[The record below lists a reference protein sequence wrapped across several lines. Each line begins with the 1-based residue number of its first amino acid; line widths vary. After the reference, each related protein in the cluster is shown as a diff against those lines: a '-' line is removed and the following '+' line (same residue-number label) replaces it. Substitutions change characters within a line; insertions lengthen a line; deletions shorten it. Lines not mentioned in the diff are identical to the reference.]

1 MHLSLRILALIAIT
15 TLGAPAA
22 VHAGQPQKRPNV
34 LFLFSDDQR
43 ADTIGALGNQHI
55 RTPNLDRLVKRGTSF
70 TRAYCM
76 GSMQGAVCVPS
87 RAMLLSG
94 RTLFRVPGD
103 LKGVTTWPEMFARA
117 GYRTFMTGKWH
128 NGQASALR
136 TFMLGK
142 SIFFGGMGDPY
153 ELPVADITDKRTLT
167 DTRKSGK
174 HSVELFADS
183 AIDFI
188 RAQKGADQ
196 PFLAYVAFNLPHD
209 PRVAPKEYHDFYN
222 KKKKPPLPPNF
233 LPEHPFNNGP
243 EIIGRDEKLAPWPR
257 TSDVVRQ
264 HLADYYAAITFM
276 DAQIGRILEAL
287 RVAGLLENTIVVFAS
302 DSGLA
307 IGSHGLFGKQNL
319 YDHSMRVPLI
329 VAGRFIPVNQQRHGM
344 CYLLDIFSTL
354 GDLCGVEYP
363 KDNEGRN
370 LVGLLSGRVSRG
382 RDELFFVYR
391 DVQRAVRDDRWHLI
405 VYPQINHRQLFDL
418 QDDPHETK
426 DLSQDPA
433 HAARVARMTAT
444 LVRLQSEYGDKQP
457 LTVAKPLPREFDF
470 SKVPAGK

>member
-1 MHLSLRILALIAIT
+1 MYRCPKMLALTAMIVLA
-15 TLGAPAA
+15 LPAVVRA
-22 VHAGQPQKRPNV
+22 DGPQKRPNV

-43 ADTIGALGNQHI
+43 ADTIAALGNKHI
-55 RTPNLDRLVKRGTSF
+55 QTPNLDRLVRRGTSF

-76 GSMQGAVCVPS
+76 GAMQGAVCVPS

-94 RTLFRVPGD
+94 RTLFRAPAD
-103 LKGVTTWPEMFARA
+103 LKGVTTWPEMFARI

-128 NGQASALR
+128 NQQASALG

-142 SIFFGGMGDPY
+142 SVFFGGMGNPY

-167 DTRKSGK
+167 AKRNSGK

-188 RAQKGADQ
+188 KAQQGSAT
-196 PFLAYVAFNLPHD
+196 PFFAYVAFNLPHD
-209 PRVAPKEYHDFYN
+209 PRVAPKEYHEIYN
-222 KKKKPPLPPNF
+222 AKKPPLPPNF
-233 LPEHPFNNGP
+233 LPQHPFNNGP
-243 EIIGRDEKLAPWPR
+243 DIIGRDEKLAPWPR
-257 TSDVVRQ
+257 TPEVVRQ
-264 HLADYYAAITFM
+264 HLADYYAAITFL

-287 RVAGLLENTIVVFAS
+287 RGAGLEDNTIVVFAS

-319 YDHSMRVPLI
+319 YDHSMRAPLI
-329 VAGRFIPVNQQRHGM
+329 MAGPFVPKDQQRDGL
-344 CYLLDIFSTL
+344 CYLVDIFPTL

-370 LVGLLSGRVSRG
+370 LAPLLTGRGQG
-382 RDELFFVYR
+382 RDELFLAYR

-418 QDDPHETK
+418 KNDPHEIK
-426 DLSQDPA
+426 DVSQDPA
-433 HAARVARMTAT
+433 HAAQVERLTAT
-444 LVRLQSEYGDKQP
+444 LQRLQREYGDKQP